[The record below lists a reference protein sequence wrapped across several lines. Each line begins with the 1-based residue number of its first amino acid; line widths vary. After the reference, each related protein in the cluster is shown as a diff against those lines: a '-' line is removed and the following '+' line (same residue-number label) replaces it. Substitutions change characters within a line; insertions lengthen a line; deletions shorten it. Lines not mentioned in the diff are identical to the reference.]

1 MFLIP
6 ACEKQGL
13 RLKVMPPYSKH
24 CKLSKQPSLRL
35 WWPCCRGQSQRE
47 RVYQG
52 LGAGKMPA
60 LTLGSWAQEE
70 EDD

>member
-1 MFLIP
+1 M
-6 ACEKQGL
+6 L
-13 RLKVMPPYSKH
+13 RHKHTLPYCKH
-24 CKLSKQPSLRL
+24 CELSKQTSLRL

-47 RVYQG
+47 RAQQG